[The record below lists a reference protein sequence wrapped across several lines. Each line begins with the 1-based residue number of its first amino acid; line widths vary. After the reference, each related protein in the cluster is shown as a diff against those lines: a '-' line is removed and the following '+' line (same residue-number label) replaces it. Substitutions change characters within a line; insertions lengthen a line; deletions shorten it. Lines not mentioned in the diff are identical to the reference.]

1 MRKSAIIAASIA
13 IASSVGCATMGR
25 QMLKEP
31 VVTLKEVKLVGFGMT
46 GGTLDVFLNIYNPN
60 EFRLDGSRLTYQVF
74 ADSVAVGGGT
84 LDQQFTVQDGDST
97 TLRLPLTFTYA
108 GLGAAARQMQN
119 QGSVNY
125 RVKGDIE
132 VATPIGRFTRPYD
145 QSGRFTL
152 TGAGR

>member
-1 MRKSAIIAASIA
+1 MRKVAMIAAAIT
-13 IASSVGCATMGR
+13 IASGVGCRSVGR

-31 VVTLKEVKLVGFGMT
+31 VVTLKDVRLVGIGVT

-84 LDQQFTVQDGDST
+84 LEQQFTVQNGDST
-97 TLRLPLTFTYA
+97 TIRLPLTFTYT
-108 GLGAAARQMQN
+108 GLGAAARQIQN

-125 RVKGDIE
+125 RVRGEIE

-145 QSGRFTL
+145 QSGRYTL
-152 TGAGR
+152 FRD

>member
-1 MRKSAIIAASIA
+1 MRKVAMMSAMMALAGGIACAS
-13 IASSVGCATMGR
+13 MGK
-25 QMLKEP
+25 QLLKEP
-31 VVTLKEVKLVGFGMT
+31 VVTLKDVKLVGFWLT
-46 GGTLDVFLNIYNPN
+46 GGTIDVFLNIYNPN

-97 TLRLPLTFTYA
+97 SLRLPLNFTYA

-125 RVKGDIE
+125 RVKGEIE

-145 QSGRFTL
+145 QTGRFTI
-152 TGAGR
+152 TGRQ

>member
-1 MRKSAIIAASIA
+1 MRKVAIIAASIA
-13 IASSVGCATMGR
+13 IASGVGCASMGK

-60 EFRLDGSRLTYQVF
+60 DFRLDGSRLTYQVF

-84 LDQQFTVQDGDST
+84 LDQQFTVQNGDST
-97 TLRLPLTFTYA
+97 TIRLPLTFTYA

-125 RVKGDIE
+125 RVKGEIE

-145 QSGRFTL
+145 QNGRFTL
-152 TGAGR
+152 LRD

>member
-1 MRKSAIIAASIA
+1 MRKVAVMAAAIA
-13 IASSVGCATMGR
+13 IASGVGCASIGK

-31 VVTLKEVKLVGFGMT
+31 VVTLKDVKLVGFGLT
-46 GGTLDVFLNIYNPN
+46 GGTLDVYLNVYNPN

-84 LDQQFTVQDGDST
+84 LDQQFTVQEGDST
-97 TLRLPLTFTYA
+97 SIRLPLTFTYA

-125 RVKGDIE
+125 RVKGEIE

-145 QSGRFTL
+145 QNGRFTL
-152 TGAGR
+152 LRD

>member
-1 MRKSAIIAASIA
+1 MRKVAIRAAAIA
-13 IASSVGCATMGR
+13 IASGVGCASIGK

-31 VVTLKEVKLVGFGMT
+31 VVTLKDVKLVGFGLT
-46 GGTLDVFLNIYNPN
+46 GGTLDVYLNVYNPN

-74 ADSVAVGGGT
+74 ADSTAVGGGT
-84 LDQQFTVQDGDST
+84 LDQQFTVQEGDSMT
-97 TLRLPLTFTYA
+97 IKLPLTFTYA

-125 RVKGDIE
+125 RVKGEIE

-145 QSGRFTL
+145 QNGRFTL
-152 TGAGR
+152 LRD

>member
-1 MRKSAIIAASIA
+1 MRKVAIIAAALA
-13 IASSVGCATMGR
+13 IASGAGCASVGR

-31 VVTLKEVKLVGFGMT
+31 VVTLQDVRLVGIGMT

-60 EFRLDGSRLTYQVF
+60 EFRLDASRLTYQVF

-84 LDQQFTVQDGDST
+84 LEQQFTVQNGDST
-97 TLRLPLTFTYA
+97 TIRLPLTFTYS

-152 TGAGR
+152 LRD

>member
-1 MRKSAIIAASIA
+1 MRKVAVMAAAIA
-13 IASSVGCATMGR
+13 IASGVGCASIGK

-31 VVTLKEVKLVGFGMT
+31 VVTLKDVKLVGFGLT
-46 GGTLDVFLNIYNPN
+46 GGTLDVYLNVYNPN

-74 ADSVAVGGGT
+74 ADSAAVGEGT
-84 LDQQFTVQDGDST
+84 LEQQFTVQNGDST
-97 TLRLPLTFTYA
+97 TIRLPLTFTYA

-125 RVKGDIE
+125 RVKGEIE

-145 QSGRFTL
+145 QNGRFTL
-152 TGAGR
+152 LRD